1 MTDPN
6 SLESPEY
13 LEYSKIG
20 AGYESAFRRGDRD
33 TVISVLD
40 AQIRHLESLPY
51 SLKMWRHPGH
61 PWVDVGTML
70 ALAYQR
76 RERLNQTN
84 LAGDSWPYRR

>member
-13 LEYSKIG
+13 REYSKIG

-33 TVISVLD
+33 TVIAILD
-40 AQIRHLESLPY
+40 RKIAHLERLPQG
-51 SLKMWRHPGH
+51 LKMWRHPGH

-70 ALAYQR
+70 ALTRQT
-76 RERLNQTN
+76 RERFNQTN
-84 LAGDSWPYRR
+84 LAGDRWPYRR